1 MTSYREAE
9 VVPLRS
15 RQQDPHW
22 TRTEMRDN
30 YCRPKLKDQLQD
42 NRCIT
47 AYGGNARHRV
57 HCRGIGTIHLK
68 LHEIHEIQKKIH
80 SRHLAFLHMKPTTK
94 TD

>member
-68 LHEIHEIQKKIH
+68 LH
-80 SRHLAFLHMKPTTK
+80 
-94 TD
+94 